1 MSLQG
6 YFDYNATTPV
16 CPEAINAFVNA
27 AQTFGNPSSKYGL
40 AKPANALISEAREH
54 LSRLIGCATDEIFFT
69 SGGTESN
76 NWAIKGVFLREFSI
90 APAERVHIIVSALEH
105 SSILEV
111 VGHLERT
118 FHCEVTRLNP
128 DNEGIISADSVRAV
142 LRPNTRIVSVMLA
155 NNEVGSIQPIWDI
168 AQVLR
173 HRKIHFHVDAVQAVG
188 KIKVDVQLLG
198 IDTLSFSGHKFYGPK
213 GCGGLYIRRGITLEP
228 LIHGG
233 GQERGYRG
241 GTEAVATIVAMGA
254 AAKLANEQLEENLN
268 RFSTYSALLRKLLV
282 QKIPSI
288 IFNGPKSSSAQVPN
302 TVSICVPGI
311 RAEAL
316 AALLDSL
323 NGIQVSLGSACS
335 NNKTMSLSHVLL
347 SMGLSEED
355 VKSTLRVSLGLYT
368 REEDILSFAEAVAN
382 AVGILNRIS
391 RPVSEDYVFAS

>member
-1 MSLQG
+1 
-6 YFDYNATTPV
+6 
-16 CPEAINAFVNA
+16 
-27 AQTFGNPSSKYGL
+27 
-40 AKPANALISEAREH
+40 
-54 LSRLIGCATDEIFFT
+54 
-69 SGGTESN
+69 
-76 NWAIKGVFLREFSI
+76 
-90 APAERVHIIVSALEH
+90 
-105 SSILEV
+105 
-111 VGHLERT
+111 
-118 FHCEVTRLNP
+118 
-128 DNEGIISADSVRAV
+128 
-142 LRPNTRIVSVMLA
+142 
-155 NNEVGSIQPIWDI
+155 
-168 AQVLR
+168 
-173 HRKIHFHVDAVQAVG
+173 
-188 KIKVDVQLLG
+188 
-198 IDTLSFSGHKFYGPK
+198 
-213 GCGGLYIRRGITLEP
+213 
-228 LIHGG
+228 
-233 GQERGYRG
+233 
-241 GTEAVATIVAMGA
+241 VATIVAMGA